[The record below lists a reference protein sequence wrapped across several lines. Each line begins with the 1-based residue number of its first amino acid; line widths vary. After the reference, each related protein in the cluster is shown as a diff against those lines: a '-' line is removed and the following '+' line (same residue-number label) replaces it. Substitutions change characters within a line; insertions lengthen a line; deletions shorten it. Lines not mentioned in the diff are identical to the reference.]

1 VKLTKEEREE
11 YAHLSCLIELDAL
24 SPEQYKRFRELR
36 EKKKISDF
44 SPDYA
49 FGGEVL
55 GEVKC
60 CFCWF

>member
-1 VKLTKEEREE
+1 MKLTKEEREE

-49 FGGEVL
+49 FGGR
-55 GEVKC
+55 
-60 CFCWF
+60 CWEK